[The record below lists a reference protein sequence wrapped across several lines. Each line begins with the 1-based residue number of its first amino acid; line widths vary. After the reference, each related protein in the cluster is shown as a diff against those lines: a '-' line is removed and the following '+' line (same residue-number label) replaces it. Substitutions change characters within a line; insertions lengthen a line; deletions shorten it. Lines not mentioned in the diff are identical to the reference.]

1 MNRKRKNIRLS
12 IALTAAVLLAAAA
25 FFGMRY
31 YQYLYKTPD
40 SSDDVQHV
48 LFIPTGAGFEQVM
61 DSLIQLQVLS
71 DEEAFRWVA
80 KVKKYDQNVK
90 PGRYVLEAGMSND
103 HLVNKLRSG
112 DQDPVRVVIQQV
124 RTLPELAALLSEYLE
139 PDSSAFIHALKNT
152 EPAKTWGVN
161 NATMMTV
168 FIPNTYEFFWN
179 TSVEKTL
186 DRLYQ
191 EYQKFWTDER
201 TAKAAAIGLSK
212 QEVYTLASI
221 VYAET
226 KMRDEADKIA
236 GVYMNRIQQGIPLQ
250 ADPTLIFALGDFT
263 IKRVLNKDREVDSP
277 YNTYKYAGLTPGP
290 INMPPIAWIDAVLN
304 YEKHSYIFFCAKEDF
319 SGYHNFAVTN
329 AEHERNARRYQQAL
343 NERKIYR

>member
-1 MNRKRKNIRLS
+1 MTRKRKNIRLVVAVS
-12 IALTAAVLLAAAA
+12 AALLLSAVA

-31 YQYLYKTPD
+31 YKFLYQA
-40 SSDDVQHV
+40 SDTGQEAEYE
-48 LFIPTGAGFEQVM
+48 LFIPTGADFDQVM
-61 DSLIQLQVLS
+61 DSLLKLNALA

-80 KVKKYDQNVK
+80 KVKKYNQNIK
-90 PGRYVLEAGMSND
+90 PGRYVWNASMSND
-103 HLVNKLRSG
+103 DLVNKLRSG
-112 DQDPVRVVIQQV
+112 NQDPVRVVVQQV
-124 RTLPELAALLSEYLE
+124 RTLPDLAGLLADYLE
-139 PDSSAFIHALKNT
+139 PDSLEFIQALLAE
-152 EPAKTWGVN
+152 EPATTWGVDQ
-161 NATMMTV
+161 ATMMTI

-179 TSVEKTL
+179 TSADKTL
-186 DRLYQ
+186 DRLHR
-191 EYQKFWTDER
+191 EYEKFWTNER
-201 TAKAAAIGLSK
+201 TAKADNIGLSK
-212 QEVYTLASI
+212 EEVYTLASI

-226 KMRDEADKIA
+226 KMSDEADKIA
-236 GVYMNRIQQGIPLQ
+236 GVYMNRLKQGIPLQ

-277 YNTYKYAGLTPGP
+277 YNTYKYTGLTPGP

-343 NERKIYR
+343 NQRKIYR